1 MEIKSVV
8 SFLFIL
14 QTIINGVDP
23 TIGQSSKT
31 DKHVCRGGE
40 SKGVNIIMNKASALD
55 KVLGLLDNSSNFHG
69 FYHVQVGDKPE
80 EQVSASLLC
89 PPHVHKGQCVCC
101 LDGLLKYLLD
111 NCGNQ
116 QEGVAWDAYF
126 SFYCMLRFTTGR
138 KILSVLDNWAWYD
151 LVYDNYVKAVDLVK
165 TMDSLTST
173 LKEQAA
179 GGNDLDKFASGKV
192 IYDGDEHKLYAV
204 AQCTPDLSKADCVKC
219 LSEASTRM
227 RSCCTGK
234 SRFDGRVF
242 SANCI
247 LRYSHIKFITPPEEY
262 DPKYCA

>member
-23 TIGQSSKT
+23 AIAQSSKT
-31 DKHVCRGGE
+31 DRHVCRGGE
-40 SKGVNIIMNKASALD
+40 SKGVNIIHNKASALD

-80 EQVSASLLC
+80 EQ
-89 PPHVHKGQCVCC
+89 
-101 LDGLLKYLLD
+101 
-111 NCGNQ
+111 
-116 QEGVAWDAYF
+116 EGIAWDTYS
-126 SFYCMLRFTTGR
+126 SFYCMLRFSTGR
-138 KILSVLDNWAWYD
+138 KIFSVLDNWAWYD
-151 LVYDNYVKAVDLVK
+151 LVYDNYVKAIDLVK

-179 GGNDLDKFASGKV
+179 GGNDLEKFASGKV

-234 SRFDGRVF
+234 SRFDGKVF

-247 LRYSHIKFITPPEEY
+247 LRYSHVKLITPPEEY
-262 DPKYCA
+262 DPEYCA